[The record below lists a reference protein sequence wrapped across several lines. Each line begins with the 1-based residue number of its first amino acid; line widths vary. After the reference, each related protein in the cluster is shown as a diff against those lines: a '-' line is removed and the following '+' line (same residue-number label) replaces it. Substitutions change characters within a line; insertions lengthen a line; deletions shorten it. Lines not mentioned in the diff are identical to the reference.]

1 MKFGFDDR
9 RHLTGAGA
17 HIRILQISALL
28 PVPYFLIVPTYPA
41 MSTGR
46 NVFSALFDLGFSAL
60 PQWETWALSMLY
72 RAAASEMLVFF
83 ALLIAALALGLAAK
97 PLLMRFPRGT
107 RSVLAMLIAV
117 DLALR
122 LVPIDLNR
130 AFGVPYAAAGFA
142 IRVLGLA
149 LLMLDF
155 IKQTKQP

>member
-9 RHLTGAGA
+9 RQLTGAGA

-122 LVPIDLNR
+122 LVPWTKA
-130 AFGVPYAAAGFA
+130 AFGLPCAIFGFA
-142 IRVLGLA
+142 IRLAGLA
-149 LLMLDF
+149 LLLLDLRAA
-155 IKQTKQP
+155 KHTA